1 MSRILITGGAGM
13 IGSETSKMLSENGYK
28 VRIIDLPEEV
38 KKLKK
43 DIILDK
49 NIEIFRGSI
58 LNQNFLNKCTKNV
71 DVIYHLA
78 AKLGVKKTE
87 RFKKDC
93 LDVNIF
99 GTANVLKAAVKNKVK
114 RIIFASSSEVYGE
127 PLRNPI
133 SENDSTQG
141 KTIYGVSKLAG
152 EELCKA
158 YYKKYKINYTILRYF
173 NTYSEKQ
180 NKEFVISKFSNLI
193 KKNKKVII
201 NGSGTQIRSYT
212 YAKDT
217 AFANMLVLRKKNT
230 KNNIF
235 NIGNSKEPVT
245 IFKLAQIIAKLM
257 KKKLKVKFD
266 KEFVKTDRSKKRE
279 IYKRYCSG
287 KKAKKV
293 LGWEPKIKL
302 EEGIK
307 KFI

>member
-13 IGSETSKMLSENGYK
+13 IGNETSKMLSENGYK

-58 LNQNFLNKCTKNV
+58 LNQNFLNKCTKNI

-78 AKLGVKKTE
+78 AKLGVKRTE

-114 RIIFASSSEVYGE
+114 RIIFASSSEIYGE

-133 SENDSTQG
+133 SENDLTQG

-158 YYKKYKINYTILRYF
+158 YYKKYKIY
-173 NTYSEKQ
+173 Q
-180 NKEFVISKFSNLI
+180 Q
-193 KKNKKVII
+193 KN
-201 NGSGTQIRSYT
+201 
-212 YAKDT
+212 
-217 AFANMLVLRKKNT
+217 
-230 KNNIF
+230 
-235 NIGNSKEPVT
+235 
-245 IFKLAQIIAKLM
+245 
-257 KKKLKVKFD
+257 
-266 KEFVKTDRSKKRE
+266 
-279 IYKRYCSG
+279 
-287 KKAKKV
+287 
-293 LGWEPKIKL
+293 
-302 EEGIK
+302 
-307 KFI
+307 

>member
-13 IGSETSKMLSENGYK
+13 IGNETSKMLSENGYK

-58 LNQNFLNKCTKNV
+58 LNQNFLNKCTKNI

-78 AKLGVKKTE
+78 AKL
-87 RFKKDC
+87 
-93 LDVNIF
+93 F

-114 RIIFASSSEVYGE
+114 RIIFASSSEIYGE

-133 SENDSTQG
+133 SENDLTQG